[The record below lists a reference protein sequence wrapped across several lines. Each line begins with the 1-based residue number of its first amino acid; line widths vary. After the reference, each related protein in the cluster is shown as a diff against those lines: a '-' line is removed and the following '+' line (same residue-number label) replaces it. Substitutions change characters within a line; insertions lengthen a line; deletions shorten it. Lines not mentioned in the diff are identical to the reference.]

1 MLKTLFALA
10 LTGGAL
16 STSAASQP
24 QGAVSVEIDVS
35 NFKFVPAT
43 IALQHN
49 RAYVLHFVNENGGGH
64 NFVARTFFAV
74 ATVAPEDRRL
84 VTNGAVDLSDRETL
98 DVHLVAPAAGRYEAH
113 CSHFMHSTFG
123 MTAAIVV
130 S

>member
-1 MLKTLFALA
+1 MLRTLFALA
-10 LTGGAL
+10 LAGGAL
-16 STSAASQP
+16 STLAASQP

-35 NFKFVPAT
+35 NFKFAPAT

-64 NFVARTFFAV
+64 NFVARTFFAA
-74 ATVAPEDRRL
+74 ATVAPEDR
-84 VTNGAVDLSDRETL
+84 
-98 DVHLVAPAAGRYEAH
+98 HLVSNGGSTSATGKPSTFIWLRLPRGRYEAH